1 MTAFYDNIYAT
12 KQVSFNI
19 IQRDMV
25 QFAFATKSWP
35 GGGSSGQLHFFKPRQ
50 AQDLL
55 ISRDNRIRK
64 LAYMHR
70 RSLS

>member
-1 MTAFYDNIYAT
+1 MIYT
-12 KQVSFNI
+12 PYSK
-19 IQRDMV
+19 RDMV
-25 QFAFATKSWP
+25 QFAFDKILARRQRAAP
-35 GGGSSGQLHFFKPRQ
+35 FFKPRQ

-70 RSLS
+70 RSLSYGHKTRCTFQPDFF